1 MLNESINLP
10 CGAVIKNRLVKAAMT
25 ERLSYDGLPNER
37 HVKLYEHW
45 ADTDA
50 GLLITGNVLIDHRH
64 LESAGNIVVDSNTKP
79 DQLLKWTKAAQKNGS
94 HIWAQI
100 SHSGRQTNRFVNSRP
115 KAPSKVQLKKMR
127 LFAEPVALIE
137 SEIHQ
142 IIDGFV
148 NAAAVCKQGGFTG
161 VQIHAAHGYL
171 ISQFLSPITN
181 KRTDQWGGSIENRS
195 RVLREIVSKVR
206 ATVGPEFPI
215 SVKLNSADFQRG
227 GFDENDSLEVIKML
241 DRLKIDLLEISGGTY
256 EKLVFFEMEPEKEST
271 RRREAYFIEFAEK
284 VREVSAIPLMI
295 TGGFRTYSFATQSLQ
310 SKEVD
315 LIGMARPFILNSQQ
329 IHQFIDGEI
338 EKLDEVTIRTGLA
351 SLKDSAEAGF
361 YARNIFRL
369 SKGKP
374 VNSKLSPLISS
385 IVLIVSELRKAIG
398 RK

>member
-1 MLNESINLP
+1 MLNESLKLP

-45 ADTDA
+45 ADTEA
-50 GLLITGNVLIDHRH
+50 GLLITGNVLIDHQH
-64 LESAGNIVVDSNTKP
+64 LESAGNIVIDANTKSN
-79 DQLLKWTKAAQKNGS
+79 QLAKWTEAARKNGC
-94 HIWAQI
+94 HIWAQV
-100 SHSGRQTNRFVNSRP
+100 SHSGRQTTRFVNSRP
-115 KAPSKVQLKKMR
+115 KAPSQVQLKKMG
-127 LFAEPVALIE
+127 LFGVPSELKEA
-137 SEIHQ
+137 EIHK

-148 NAAAVCKQGGFTG
+148 NAAIVCKEGGFTG

-195 RVLREIVSKVR
+195 RILREIVSKVR
-206 ATVGPEFPI
+206 IAVGAEFPI
-215 SVKLNSADFQRG
+215 AVKLNSADFQRG

-256 EKLVFFEMEPEKEST
+256 EKLVFFEMEPQKEST
-271 RRREAYFIEFAEK
+271 KRREAYFIEFAEK
-284 VREVSAIPLMI
+284 VRGISTVPLMV
-295 TGGFRTYSFATQSLQ
+295 TGGFRTYSFANETLESG
-310 SKEVD
+310 EVD
-315 LIGMARPFILNSQQ
+315 LIGMARPFILNSHQ
-329 IHQFIDGEI
+329 IRQFINGEI
-338 EKLDEVTIRTGLA
+338 EKLDEVSIRTGLA

-369 SKGKP
+369 SQGKP
-374 VNSKLSPLISS
+374 INTELSPLVSS
-385 IVLIVSELRKAIG
+385 IVLIVNELRKAVG